1 MDVTF
6 RENEPYYGLPT
17 ESGIYLSPPEEKQER
32 GSVYDDGPTFV
43 PVLAPT
49 SGESRISNNTP
60 SQGEDYTAGDNDNGF
75 HEGEEDAMRDSPLPS
90 QDVEST
96 MHGDP
101 GTNSNFYDSAAP
113 INTTGQSDNQPSTS
127 SENFPIAV
135 RKSPRTRNPPR
146 YLKDFVGHKYDI
158 TNYISYKYCNPSF
171 QSFIASL
178 DSTSIP
184 HDWKEALED
193 SKWRDAMLEE
203 MKALEK
209 NKIWELVDLPR
220 GKQPVGCKWVF
231 AIKHTPE
238 GKVERYKARLVA
250 KGYTQTY
257 GIDYEETFAPVAK
270 MNSIRTLISCAAN
283 FDWNI
288 YQLDV

>member
-1 MDVTF
+1 LHYF
-6 RENEPYYGLPT
+6 HPFEPVDKQDIAVHHKWF
-17 ESGIYLSPPEEKQER
+17 ESLVAK
-32 GSVYDDGPTFV
+32 FV

-158 TNYISYKYCNPSF
+158 ANYISYKYCNPSF

-184 HDWKEALED
+184 HDWKEVLED